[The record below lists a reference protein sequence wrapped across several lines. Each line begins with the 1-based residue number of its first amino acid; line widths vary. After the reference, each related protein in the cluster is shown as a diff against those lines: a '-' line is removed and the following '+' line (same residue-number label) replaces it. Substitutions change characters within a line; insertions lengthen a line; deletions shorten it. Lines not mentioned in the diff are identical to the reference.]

1 MADIKIVSGWRDTIA
16 RRVREREVRR
26 RVLYD
31 RGRKISHKYLT
42 RLMPKRPTTLSG
54 EFLKMWLGSLAAFWI
69 IARLLAYIPHVS
81 SVIVLL
87 LFGLL
92 FSMQASYY
100 KYKLSR
106 DPNYKIPRCGA
117 CSGRKDDN
125 TETVLRSSDSALL
138 GIPNSWFGVGFY
150 VALLVLTFMRYPTAA
165 VYLAGA
171 GIVASAFLSYVMIA
185 KIKALCALCVNTAAL
200 NLLIFLQFWF
210 SLHGGARH
218 L

>member
-1 MADIKIVSGWRDTIA
+1 MADIKIVSGWRNTVA

-31 RGRKISHKYLT
+31 RGRKISHKYLA
-42 RLMPKRPTTLSG
+42 RLRPMQPTTLSR

-69 IARLLAYIPHVS
+69 IARLLAYVPHVS

-92 FSMQASYY
+92 FSMQATYY
-100 KYKLSR
+100 KYMLSR
-106 DPNYKIPRCGA
+106 DPNFKIPKCA

-125 TETVLRSSDSALL
+125 TETVLRSSASALL
-138 GIPNSWFGVGFY
+138 GFPNSWLGVGFY
-150 VALLVLTFMRYPTAA
+150 GALLVSTFMRYPIAA
-165 VYLAGA
+165 IYLAGA
-171 GIVASAFLSYVMIA
+171 GIMASALLSYLMIA

-200 NLLIFLQFWF
+200 NLLIFLQIWF
-210 SLHGGARH
+210 RLHGGAHH